1 MVQGEGGGGI
11 MLFHRTSCT
20 LYDKNVKIFSIY
32 ELLTLNEH
40 ESDYREMINAARHL
54 SHCWL
59 FGGV

>member
-1 MVQGEGGGGI
+1 